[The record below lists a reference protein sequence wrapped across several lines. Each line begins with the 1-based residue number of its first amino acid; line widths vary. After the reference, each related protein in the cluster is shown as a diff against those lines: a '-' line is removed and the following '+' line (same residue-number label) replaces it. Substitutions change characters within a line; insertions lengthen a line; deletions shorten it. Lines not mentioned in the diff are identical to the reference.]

1 MQKDE
6 RAICDWFSI
15 SGVKWFEIDA
25 DEKSH
30 NSIHH
35 RFVSWVKRVS
45 WDVFPH
51 FSRDFRGKTLSD
63 GEMREKA
70 NIRDGDITPHYSPL
84 TLAQFII
91 AQYCAMNAK
100 HRESI
105 QGSLARFL
113 FFTRSWKCFTC
124 DVFFPHES
132 PSFPEEFIALAFE
145 IAQQT
150 AMCLRD
156 RAGRA
161 SKISFPR
168 WMRRENFGHKSTSL
182 RLTCES
188 LHASTQAPT
197 WQQWWAFAF
206 SARKM
211 KMSTLV

>member
-1 MQKDE
+1 MFFHIFLVIFGENSIRWRNEREGKHSRRRHHSSLFSTHP
-6 RAICDWFSI
+6 RAIYYCPILRNECEASRI
-15 SGVKWFEIDA
+15 
-25 DEKSH
+25 
-30 NSIHH
+30 NS
-35 RFVSWVKRVS
+35 R
-45 WDVFPH
+45 
-51 FSRDFRGKTLSD
+51 
-63 GEMREKA
+63 
-70 NIRDGDITPHYSPL
+70 
-84 TLAQFII
+84 
-91 AQYCAMNAK
+91 
-100 HRESI
+100 
-105 QGSLARFL
+105 LARSVFVFHS
-113 FFTRSWKCFTC
+113 FFTRSWKCLTC

-161 SKISFPR
+161 NKISFPR

-182 RLTCES
+182 RVTCES